1 MLPDWFNNWVGPIML
16 TVLLSI
22 AVVLAIM
29 FGLLMWRE
37 FLKPKKSDDDK
48 CR

>member
-16 TVLLSI
+16 TMLLSS
-22 AVVLAIM
+22 AVVMVIM
-29 FGLLMWRE
+29 LGLLVWRE
-37 FLKPKKSDDDK
+37 FKPKKGDDEK

>member
-16 TVLLSI
+16 TVLLGI
-22 AVVLAIM
+22 AVAMAIM
-29 FGLLMWRE
+29 LFLLMWRE
-37 FLKPKKSDDDK
+37 FKPKKGDDDK